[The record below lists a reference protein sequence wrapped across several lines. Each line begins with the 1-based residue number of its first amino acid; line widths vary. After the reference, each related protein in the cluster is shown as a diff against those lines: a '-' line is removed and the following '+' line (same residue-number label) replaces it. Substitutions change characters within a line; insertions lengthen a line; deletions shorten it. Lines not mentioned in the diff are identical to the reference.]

1 MVGKEGTEGERTAS
15 NRDVVIVGGGAS
27 GLSAAVFLAR
37 YGLDTLVF
45 DGGTAAIRQCV
56 HLENYLGFPGGIPP
70 ETFLAMS
77 REQAEL
83 AGAEITDE
91 MVVAAEKTDDGF
103 RVTTQGGRE
112 VETNRLVAASV
123 YDAEYLSDFEAELE
137 SVEHDGKTP
146 VPGLYVTGW
155 LGEAEHQAI
164 VSAGDG
170 ARTALA
176 LVRDVR
182 REDEELWDE
191 AAEHYYDWTV
201 EEGRYSGTNW
211 EWLDDLIAEH
221 APESATPENR
231 ERMKERLK
239 HEYTSLEMDDEER
252 VKRAER
258 GRNLVRKHVE
268 EIEP

>member
-1 MVGKEGTEGERTAS
+1 MERT
-15 NRDVVIVGGGAS
+15 DVVIVGGGAS

-83 AGAEITDE
+83 TGAELAQE
-91 MVVAAEKTDDGF
+91 MVVEAAKTDEGF
-103 RVTTQGGRE
+103 RVVTASGRE
-112 VETNRLVAASV
+112 VKTNRLIAASV
-123 YDAEYLSDFEAELE
+123 YDDDYLSAFEDELG
-137 SVEHDGKTP
+137 SVEPDGRTT
-146 VPGLYVTGW
+146 VSGLYVTGW
-155 LGEAEHQAI
+155 LGDAEHQAI

-182 REDEELWDE
+182 REDEGLWDE
-191 AAEHYYDWTV
+191 IADHYYDWTV
-201 EEGRYSGTNW
+201 EDGRYSETDW
-211 EWLDDLIAEH
+211 VWLDEFVAENT
-221 APESATPENR
+221 PKDATPKEKRRMRKRLER
-231 ERMKERLK
+231 EYLA
-239 HEYTSLEMDDEER
+239 LEMDDVER
-252 VKRAER
+252 NERAER
-258 GRNLVRKHVE
+258 GRKLVQKHVE